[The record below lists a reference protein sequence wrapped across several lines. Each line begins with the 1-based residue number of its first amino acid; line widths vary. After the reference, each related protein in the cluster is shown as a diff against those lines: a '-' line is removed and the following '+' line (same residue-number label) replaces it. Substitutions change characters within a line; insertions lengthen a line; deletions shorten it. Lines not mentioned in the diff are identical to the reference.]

1 MKLKTSAKLYVYMIF
16 AWLVLLALS
25 FKDFYY
31 SFRRV
36 GNNYVLFILLVM
48 NTLFICYF
56 WLNGMK
62 EIFYVFFYWKN
73 KNKIIK
79 IPRKKITDN
88 PKVILL
94 YCTCNDFNAD
104 SLAKSM
110 KQKYSNFETYIL
122 DDSKDKEYIKTVNAF
137 AKENNVKVIRRKDRI
152 GFKAGNINHFL
163 KGKEDYDYFVIL
175 DSDEVIPKDFIT
187 KALKYFYSYKNIGIL
202 QANHISSRNVNFL

>member
-31 SFRRV
+31 SFRGV
-36 GNNYVLFILLVM
+36 SNNYVLFILLVM

-137 AKENNVKVIRRKDRI
+137 AKKIM
-152 GFKAGNINHFL
+152 L
-163 KGKEDYDYFVIL
+163 KL
-175 DSDEVIPKDFIT
+175 
-187 KALKYFYSYKNIGIL
+187 
-202 QANHISSRNVNFL
+202 